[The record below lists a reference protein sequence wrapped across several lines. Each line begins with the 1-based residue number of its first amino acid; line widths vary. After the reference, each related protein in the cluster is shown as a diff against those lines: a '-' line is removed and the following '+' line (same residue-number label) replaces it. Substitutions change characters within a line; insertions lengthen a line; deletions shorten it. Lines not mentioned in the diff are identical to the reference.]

1 MTLLCGV
8 VPDFKSCLKVKQ
20 ILQFTALEQPK
31 LDLILNKLITQ
42 LDLILNKLIT
52 QLDLIRNKLITR
64 LLIGLYKK
72 IERIIQCISII
83 MEHYTFVKCIQTT
96 ILFISF

>member
-31 LDLILNKLITQ
+31 

>member
-20 ILQFTALEQPK
+20 ILQFTALEQRK
-31 LDLILNKLITQ
+31 